1 MVQAPSLKQPT
12 PQPAAAPPAPEAAP
26 AQAPA
31 TETVA
36 KPIPAGQE
44 KVVAKDGFAAA
55 TPGIVARPPAEP
67 VQTTADLFKDARAV
81 ATPQWKLGAAKAL
94 TADGTVQ
101 TPLSF
106 GEKASLVDFVRGVKI
121 GDANRPNPTQPT
133 AKMSDAEKTA
143 YDALTPENRARYD
156 TLHQEAATNYQVVP
170 IDTQVA
176 NPKTSVAALRRM
188 LTSGDLE
195 NFFKVEDSL
204 TGPQGDKAKADLHQ
218 ALYQGALG
226 EKGNREMLGNHT
238 TLSYLAQLSDPNTKL
253 LPGLD
258 RQGLLGSVL
267 HDINHPEDIEQGD
280 GNYNCGGTNVAC
292 FLATTSPTEYVRQI
306 TGLATDGEVKLNPL
320 FNQIR
325 SMFAGHDVGSSM
337 KFNGQIDPNS
347 GTSLT
352 SQLYGGAF
360 TNSAKQTTIAAPPA
374 APTDPQD
381 PKTTLADRLKGFF
394 NRNNGINGVQMANE
408 LNEIGGGAWDAIF
421 MPSTPRGPK
430 LTTALNQAEARTTA
444 ETVLKTA
451 SGQSPVFVNMGG
463 HWLEVTRFD
472 PQTGDITYFDPNNH
486 HREKNTSAMATMKAD
501 DLFKKVT
508 DFVYQPGT
516 VPDLTVPDSMH
527 DKKNS
532 RNGGG
537 GPSTTGAGS
546 GGGSGGSNG

>member
-12 PQPAAAPPAPEAAP
+12 LQPAAAPPAPEVAP
-26 AQAPA
+26 AEAPA
-31 TETVA
+31 AETVA
-36 KPIPAGQE
+36 KPIPVGQE
-44 KVVAKDGFAAA
+44 KVAAKDGFAAPA
-55 TPGIVARPPAEP
+55 PVNAGQPPAEP
-67 VQTTADLFKDARAV
+67 IQTPADLFKDPRAV

-121 GDANRPNPTQPT
+121 GDANRPNPNQPT
-133 AKMSDAEKTA
+133 AKMSDAEKAA

-156 TLHQEAATNYQVVP
+156 TLHQEAANNFQIVP

-176 NPKTSVAALRRM
+176 NPKTSVSALRAM

-204 TGPQGDKAKADLHQ
+204 GGDQAKADLHQ

-238 TLSYLAQLSDPNTKL
+238 TLSYLAQLSDPNTQL

-258 RQGLLGSVL
+258 RQALLGSVL
-267 HDINHPEDIEQGD
+267 HDINHPEDVEQGD
-280 GNYNCGGTNVAC
+280 GNYNCGGSNVAC
-292 FLATTSPTEYVRQI
+292 FLAATSPTEYVRQI

-347 GTSLT
+347 STSLT

-360 TNSAKQTTIAAPPA
+360 TNSAKQTTITAPPA
-374 APTDPQD
+374 NPTDPQD
-381 PKTTLADRLKGFF
+381 PRSTLADRLKGFF
-394 NRNNGINGVQMANE
+394 NRNNGINGVQMSNE
-408 LNEIGGGAWDAIF
+408 LNEIGGGSWDAIF
-421 MPSTPRGPK
+421 MPATRGPK
-430 LTTALNQAEARTTA
+430 LASALDRAEARTTA

-472 PQTGDITYFDPNNH
+472 PQTGNITYFDPNNH
-486 HREKNTSAMATMKAD
+486 HRENNTSAMATMTAD

-516 VPDLTVPDSMH
+516 VPNLTVPDYMH
-527 DKKNS
+527 DQKNS